1 MHTGNRLSRSW
12 WGTGQEE
19 IIDFIFGLHGK
30 TGGMIEE
37 FSNGVL
43 FILCLVMVPF
53 YFPNYFFL
61 RGSGHEK
68 RDTVEFLRIC
78 TPLSPTLCFLLCA
91 VF

>member
-19 IIDFIFGLHGK
+19 IMDFIFGLHGK
-30 TGGMIEE
+30 TGGMIDE

-43 FILCLVMVPF
+43 FTLCLVKVPF
-53 YFPNYFFL
+53 LFSKLFFL

-68 RDTVEFLRIC
+68 
-78 TPLSPTLCFLLCA
+78 
-91 VF
+91 